1 MAFLDLVDKSCKLFH
16 FLVHLLFFVGKI
28 IDFGIGGDVKAGEP
42 ILLGV
47 NKRVELIGFVFRNVL
62 RVLGENVLDD
72 VFVFVDERLELV
84 FLFVELLDFKV
95 PKSHLFL
102 LFLHLGE
109 LLTWELGEVVDV
121 GGFQGNLA
129 VEWPDAVKF

>member
-1 MAFLDLVDKSCKLFH
+1 MAFLDLVDESCKLFH

-42 ILLGV
+42 ILLDV
-47 NKRVELIGFVFRNVL
+47 NKRVELIGFVLGNVL
-62 RVLGENVLDD
+62 RVLGEDALDD

-95 PKSHLFL
+95 PKCHLFL

-109 LLTWELGEVVDV
+109 LFTWELGEVVDV
-121 GGFQGNLA
+121 GGFEDNFF
-129 VEWPDAVKF
+129 VERLDTVKF

>member
-1 MAFLDLVDKSCKLFH
+1 MVLLDLVDKSCKLFH

-72 VFVFVDERLELV
+72 LFVFVDERFELV

-109 LLTWELGEVVDV
+109 LLT
-121 GGFQGNLA
+121 
-129 VEWPDAVKF
+129 

>member
-1 MAFLDLVDKSCKLFH
+1 MFD
-16 FLVHLLFFVGKI
+16 FLVHLLLFMEKI
-28 IDFGIGGDVKAGEP
+28 IDFGIGGDVKTGEP

-47 NKRVELIGFVFRNVL
+47 NKRVELIGFMLGNLL
-62 RVLGENVLDD
+62 RVLCENVLDG

-102 LFLHLGE
+102 LFFHLGE
-109 LLTWELGEVVDV
+109 LLT
-121 GGFQGNLA
+121 
-129 VEWPDAVKF
+129 